1 MSSWCV
7 KKCVRKCV
15 KPLHTWRVESPRQH
29 WGLESAPS
37 PTTRPPRVRTLWV
50 GAGSRTRGFEC
61 GRAGGGGGYVWVGRT
76 QICVQMEGGLG
87 EGSR

>member
-37 PTTRPPRVRTLWV
+37 PTTRPPRVGTLWSS
-50 GAGSRTRGFEC
+50 GSRTRGHES
-61 GRAGGGGGYVWVGRT
+61 GRAGGGGTDSWVRRT
-76 QICVQMEGGLG
+76 QVWLQMEGGLG
-87 EGSR
+87 KGFR